1 MKTKKPNDEFDVLLE
16 YLFGDNQQE
25 KDNFMKQAV
34 NLYFDI
40 VYETMA
46 VHDLHTDYV
55 CKHTYLKHLH
65 KNTYECMVCGMEFD
79 YVPKY

>member
-34 NLYFDI
+34 NQYFDI
-40 VYETMA
+40 VYE
-46 VHDLHTDYV
+46 LS
-55 CKHTYLKHLH
+55 LIHL
-65 KNTYECMVCGMEFD
+65 
-79 YVPKY
+79 

>member
-1 MKTKKPNDEFDVLLE
+1 MKKDNEFDVLLE

-40 VYETMA
+40 VFETMA
-46 VHDLHTDYV
+46 LHDLPDTYI
-55 CKHTYLKHLH
+55 CKHKRLKL
-65 KNTYECMVCGMEFD
+65 NDNGEYECEVCGMTFN
-79 YVPKY
+79 YVPKF